1 MELEIWTFGT
11 NKVLMFRAVIGSIW
25 EQGKSSGVDEFKS
38 L

>member
-1 MELEIWTFGT
+1 MFGM
-11 NKVLMFRAVIGSIW
+11 NKVLMFGAVIGSIG